1 MTGLSTVVK
10 GTGPALLLVHGAGG
24 SVQANYGPI
33 LGTLTQYFTVI
44 APDLPG
50 SGGSPKAGGPLD
62 LEKLA
67 DDLVDLAVG
76 AGHESFFVC
85 GCSMGCAVAVTGGGA
100 APRPGARAGAEH
112 AVPEDRRRDQGEDR
126 PVEVVAGRVS

>member
-1 MTGLSTVVK
+1 MSGLSTVVK

-50 SGGSPKAGGPLD
+50 SGKSGTHASRGSQQGVEQEP
-62 LEKLA
+62 
-67 DDLVDLAVG
+67 
-76 AGHESFFVC
+76 
-85 GCSMGCAVAVTGGGA
+85 VAP
-100 APRPGARAGAEH
+100 PRC
-112 AVPEDRRRDQGEDR
+112 
-126 PVEVVAGRVS
+126 